1 MGLDN
6 TATEARRDVQYFIT
20 ATNDYIRKYAGRV
33 WVFDEFDKIDE
44 PTQED
49 FIKSLKRLDAF
60 AQQMIVNLEGVRN
73 GIR

>member
-1 MGLDN
+1 M
-6 TATEARRDVQYFIT
+6 
-20 ATNDYIRKYAGRV
+20 
-33 WVFDEFDKIDE
+33 FDEFDKIDE